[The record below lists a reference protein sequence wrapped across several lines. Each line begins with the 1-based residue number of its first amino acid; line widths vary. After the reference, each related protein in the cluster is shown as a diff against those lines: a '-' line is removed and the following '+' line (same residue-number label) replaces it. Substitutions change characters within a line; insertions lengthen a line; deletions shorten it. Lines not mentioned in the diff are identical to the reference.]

1 MTAAKQDAPPP
12 QPQVAAPPNK
22 LVAGYRWVMGLGRRL
37 YDWVLHWAETP
48 YGAIALAVLA
58 LAESSF
64 FPIPPDVLLIALA
77 LSVKRK
83 AFRYALICSVAS
95 VVGGMLG
102 YAIGS
107 VLWNVPGT
115 TEYTAVAQ
123 FFFDFVP
130 GFTVD
135 RFREV
140 QELYRAYDFWVVF
153 AAGFTP
159 IPYKV
164 ITITAGVFD
173 LDLVMFTIASAVGRS
188 ARFFLVAGLLY
199 VFGETIK
206 RWIDRY
212 FNLVTLAFLV
222 LLAAGF
228 VVLKLVLH

>member
-1 MTAAKQDAPPP
+1 
-12 QPQVAAPPNK
+12 VAAPPNK